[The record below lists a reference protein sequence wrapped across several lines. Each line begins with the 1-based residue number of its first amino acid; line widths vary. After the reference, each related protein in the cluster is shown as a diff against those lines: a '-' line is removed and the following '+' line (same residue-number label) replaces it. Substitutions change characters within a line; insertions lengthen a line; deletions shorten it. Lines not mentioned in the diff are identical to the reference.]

1 MARNNLKKVLSA
13 AALFG
18 GAVAAVAIAGSV
30 FNPSKGDTAEWFD
43 SLEKPSF
50 NPPNLVFAPVWTL
63 LYVLIAISGARVSMT
78 RPGRERT
85 AALMLWAAQLI
96 LNGAW
101 SPLFFGAKRPDL
113 SLLDIMLLVPAI
125 GAYIAKARR
134 LDKPAAALVMPYL
147 AWVLFA
153 TLLNAEFVR
162 LNRD

>member
-1 MARNNLKKVLSA
+1 MTKVLSA
-13 AALFG
+13 GALFG
-18 GAVAAVAIAGSV
+18 GAVTAIAVGGSI
-30 FNPSKGDTAEWFD
+30 FNPSKGDTAKWFD
-43 SLEKPSF
+43 ALEKPSF
-50 NPPNLVFAPVWTL
+50 NPPSSVFGPVWSI
-63 LYVLIAISGARVSMT
+63 LYLLIAISGARVSLQPKS
-78 RPGRERT
+78 RDRS
-85 AALMLWAAQLI
+85 AALSLWTTQLI

-101 SPLFFGAKRPDL
+101 SPLFFGAQRPDL

-134 LDKPAAALVMPYL
+134 VDKPAAAMVVPYL